1 MIWRRVNYRRF
12 LAVILMMAMLL
23 NICPMTVF
31 AEVVDESSENEGW
44 VTEEIEFELDPVET
58 SATPIGMFSI
68 SDGVVNLKSGNY
80 EQWIDRID
88 LTEAGAIYDFYNVL
102 VEASDND
109 GVDDFLINDTYF
121 SGSSYAITVA
131 TVTGKAASAE
141 TLEQE
146 MHAVANAYFSYAAA
160 AFEAFDR
167 DHPEVF
173 WLTGASSYGATLKMN
188 AEPLSYTV
196 TIEFNLLTDEGFD
209 IRSANYQSSE
219 SIKAGIKS
227 KDAAV
232 QTILNQ
238 VTTLGTVE
246 KIKRFNS
253 ILTECNEYNTSD
265 DLDTI
270 DNDCRECISALV
282 GKTGTEG
289 PVCEAYARAFKVLC
303 DASDIP
309 CVLVDGTAIS
319 SSGSGPH
326 MWNYVKVGPK
336 WFGVDVT
343 WNDPTGGA
351 SGAVSGY
358 ETDKWLLVGADTDI
372 NGKTFLTSHP
382 VKNQVSS
389 TGIAFTNGPVLHESK
404 YQEPTA
410 LQFSQLPTVAG
421 TYGQK
426 VKDMIV
432 SGPATSDNGATGV
445 WTMEASDDIPEVGTT
460 QAYRVIFTPDS
471 EDYAVYEVDVV
482 PTILQAEMPA
492 VVPDNE
498 ITMGHLVENLSD
510 VTLPENWVWDDMYED
525 YAVAIGG
532 AVDAVAIYV
541 GEDAANYKT
550 TTQAVRVIRAGLTK
564 TEKVE
569 ATTEAK
575 GREAYWTCSLCGKHF
590 SDAEGT
596 KEVKDLTSLDI
607 PQVEAPEEEET
618 TGEPTTTEATTAET
632 TADTTAEL
640 PTTETT
646 VEEPTTAEPT
656 TEEDTTFEEEEDEKP
671 QALPK
676 GTKITKGKLVYKVTK
691 SSVKNGTV
699 EFVKTASKSL
709 KTISIPASITKDGI
723 VYKVTSIAKNALK
736 NNKKVTTLIVGKNV
750 KTIGVNA
757 FYGCK
762 KLKTISI
769 LTTKLT
775 KKTVGKNAFKGIYS
789 KATIKVPKKKYK
801 TYVSM
806 LRTRGVGK
814 KAKFKKV

>member
-1 MIWRRVNYRRF
+1 MIRRRVSYRRF
-12 LAVILMMAMLL
+12 LAVMMMVAMLI
-23 NICPMTVF
+23 NVCPMTVF

-44 VTEEIEFELDPVET
+44 VTEEILMELGSVET
-58 SATPIGMFSI
+58 SAMPFSFYGMTDGSI
-68 SDGVVNLKSGNY
+68 QLKSGNY
-80 EQWIDRID
+80 EKWIDRID
-88 LTEAGAIYDFYNVL
+88 LTDAEVICNVYDVL

-109 GVDDFLINDTYF
+109 GTNDYFIDDQYYSEKNKYVVIDTITGQ
-121 SGSSYAITVA
+121 GSSVEDMNEQMDNIVNFYYR
-131 TVTGKAASAE
+131 AAR
-141 TLEQE
+141 T
-146 MHAVANAYFSYAAA
+146 AYD
-160 AFEAFDR
+160 AFDR
-167 DHPEVF
+167 DCPEVF
-173 WLTGASSYGATLKMN
+173 WLTGETLCAVSKSYSDTTFRYSLDLMIYVKYTYD
-188 AEPLSYTV
+188 AEDVY
-196 TIEFNLLTDEGFD
+196 D

-219 SIKAGIKS
+219 SIKAGIKTR
-227 KDAAV
+227 DTAV

-238 VTTLGTVE
+238 VTALGTVD
-246 KIKRFNS
+246 KIKRFNT

-265 DLDTI
+265 DLNTI

-326 MWNYVKVGPK
+326 MWNYVKVGSK
-336 WFGVDVT
+336 WFGADVT

-358 ETDKWLLVGADTDI
+358 ETDKWLLVGSDTDI
-372 NGKTFLTSHP
+372 NGRTFLTSHP
-382 VKNQVSS
+382 VENQVSS
-389 TGIAFTNGPVLHESK
+389 SGVAFTNGPVLHEDA
-404 YQEPTA
+404 YQEGDELPETPV
-410 LQFSQLPTVAG
+410 FSQLPTVTG
-421 TYGQK
+421 TYGQQ

-445 WTMEASDDIPEVGTT
+445 WTIEASDDIPEVGTT

-471 EDYAVYEVDVV
+471 EDYAVYETDVV

-510 VTLPENWVWDDMYED
+510 VTLPENWVWDDMYQD
-525 YAVAIGG
+525 YAVAVGG
-532 AVDAVAIYV
+532 AVDAVAIFV

-550 TTQAVRVIRAGLTK
+550 TTQAVRVVRTGCSLTK

-596 KEVKDLTSLDI
+596 KEVKDLTILDI

-618 TGEPTTTEATTAET
+618 TAEPTTTAT
-632 TADTTAEL
+632 
-640 PTTETT
+640 TTETT
-646 VEEPTTAEPT
+646 EEEPTTAEPT

-671 QALPK
+671 QALPN

-699 EFVKTASKSL
+699 EFIKTTSKSL
-709 KTISIPASITKDGI
+709 KTVSIPASITKDGI

-736 NNKKVTTLIVGKNV
+736 NNKKVTTLIIGKNV

-762 KLKTISI
+762 NLKTISI